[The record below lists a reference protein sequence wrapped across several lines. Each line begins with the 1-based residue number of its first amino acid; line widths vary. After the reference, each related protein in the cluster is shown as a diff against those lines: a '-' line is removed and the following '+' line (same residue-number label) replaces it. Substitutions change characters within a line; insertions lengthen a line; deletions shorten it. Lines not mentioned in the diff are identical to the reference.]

1 MLHPP
6 STSAKAE
13 VHNRFVITSIGSIP
27 DAILRHPI
35 DRVPVTEQ
43 TLDIHFIAIGGT
55 GMAPLACLLQEMGH
69 RVRGSDNPL
78 YPPMST
84 LLDAAGIE
92 PMVGFDIAHLE
103 PAPDLVIVGN
113 AVPRH
118 NPQALETERLGI
130 ERISMPQALSRFFL
144 RQRQPLVIAG
154 THGKTTTTSMAS
166 WIYTACETD
175 PGFLVGGVPRNL
187 GQSFHRGSGPRFII
201 EGDEYNAAY
210 FDRGAKFLH
219 YRPET
224 AILTSV
230 EYDHADLYPDPE
242 SLLATYEKLVAL
254 PPEDG
259 LLVACGDSPA
269 VRQVAEKANCPVI
282 FYGLEENNDLR
293 PAGPVVSGPDGSRF
307 AVQDSEVGEV
317 SIHLPMTGLHNVC
330 NLLAVWAVARR
341 DGLDPQ
347 AVADAFSRFEG
358 IKRRLDEVGSHDGI
372 TVIDDF
378 AHHPT
383 AVGKTIAALREQFPE
398 RRIVVAFEPRSL
410 TAGRSF
416 FYEAYLVAFS
426 GADRIFLAPIFHA
439 QRLSEED
446 RLDLEGLAAELTA
459 RGLTTTR
466 TASNEELL
474 EKVLEEARS
483 GDVVVTMSSGKFDDL
498 PRRLLAGLKSG

>member
-1 MLHPP
+1 
-6 STSAKAE
+6 
-13 VHNRFVITSIGSIP
+13 
-27 DAILRHPI
+27 
-35 DRVPVTEQ
+35 
-43 TLDIHFIAIGGT
+43 
-55 GMAPLACLLQEMGH
+55 MAPLACLLQEMGH

-78 YPPMST
+78 YPPMNT

-130 ERISMPQALSRFFL
+130 DRISMPQALSRFFL
-144 RQRQPLVIAG
+144 SQRKPLVVAG

-187 GQSFHRGSGPRFII
+187 GRSFHQGTGPRFII

-230 EYDHADLYPDPE
+230 EYDHADLYPDPD
-242 SLLATYEKLVAL
+242 SLLAAYEKFVVL
-254 PPEDG
+254 PPKDG
-259 LLVACGDSPA
+259 LVVACGDSPE
-269 VRQVAEKANCPVI
+269 VRRVAGIAGCPVI
-282 FYGLEENNDLR
+282 FYGLEEHNDLH
-293 PAGPVVSGPDGSRF
+293 PAGPVVAGPDGSRF
-307 AVQDSEVGEV
+307 TVRDPEVGEV
-317 SIHLPMTGLHNVC
+317 EIHLPMTGLHNVC

-341 DGLDPQ
+341 DGLDPH
-347 AVADAFSRFEG
+347 AVAEAFSRFQG
-358 IKRRLDEVGSHDGI
+358 IKRRLDVVGSHAGV

-383 AVGKTIAALREQFPE
+383 AVGKTIAALGEQFPE

-416 FYEAYLVAFS
+416 FYQAYLDAFG

-439 QRLSEED
+439 QRLAAED
-446 RLDLEGLAAELTA
+446 RLDSAGLAAELTD
-459 RGLTTTR
+459 RGVATTR
-466 TASNEELL
+466 TESNEELL
-474 EKVLEEARS
+474 EKVLAEART

-498 PRRLLAGLKSG
+498 PRRVLAGLEGR

>member
-1 MLHPP
+1 M
-6 STSAKAE
+6 
-13 VHNRFVITSIGSIP
+13 
-27 DAILRHPI
+27 
-35 DRVPVTEQ
+35 TEQ
-43 TLDIHFIAIGGT
+43 PLDIHFIAIGGT

-69 RVRGSDNPL
+69 QVRGSDNPL

-84 LLDAAGIE
+84 LLNAAGIE
-92 PMVGFDIAHLE
+92 PMVGFDIAHLD
-103 PAPDLVIVGN
+103 PIPDLVVVGN

-144 RQRQPLVIAG
+144 MQRLPLVVAG

-166 WIYTACETD
+166 WIYTACGKD

-187 GQSFHRGSGPRFII
+187 GRSFHQGTGQRFII

-242 SLLATYEKLVAL
+242 SLLAAYEAYVAL

-259 LLVACGDSPA
+259 LVVACGDSPE
-269 VRQVAEKANCPVI
+269 VRKVAAEARCPVV
-282 FYGLEENNDLR
+282 FYGLEEHNDLR
-293 PAGPVVSGPDGSRF
+293 PAGPVTSGPEGSRF
-307 AVQDSEVGEV
+307 AVQDPEFGEIE
-317 SIHLPMTGLHNVC
+317 IHLPMSGLHNVC

-341 DGLDPQ
+341 DGLDPR
-347 AVADAFSRFEG
+347 AVADAFARFQG
-358 IKRRLDEVGSHDGI
+358 IKRRLDEVGSHAGI

-383 AVGKTIAALREQFPE
+383 AVGKTIAALRAQFPE

-416 FYEAYLVAFS
+416 FFEAYLDAFRD
-426 GADRIFLAPIFHA
+426 ADRIFLAPLFHA
-439 QRLSEED
+439 QRLSSEN
-446 RLDLEGLAAELTA
+446 RLDIEGLAATLSD
-459 RGLTTTR
+459 RGVETTCT
-466 TASNEELL
+466 TSNEELL
-474 EKVLEEARS
+474 AKVLGEARP
-483 GDVVVTMSSGKFDDL
+483 GDVLVTMSSGKFDDL
-498 PRRLLAGLKSG
+498 PPRLLAGLKGT

>member
-1 MLHPP
+1 M
-6 STSAKAE
+6 
-13 VHNRFVITSIGSIP
+13 
-27 DAILRHPI
+27 
-35 DRVPVTEQ
+35 TEQ
-43 TLDIHFIAIGGT
+43 ALDIHFIAIGGT

-78 YPPMST
+78 YPPMNT

-103 PAPDLVIVGN
+103 PTPDLVIVGN

-130 ERISMPQALSRFFL
+130 DRISMPQALSRFFL
-144 RQRQPLVIAG
+144 SQRKPLVVAG

-166 WIYTACETD
+166 WVYTACQTD

-187 GQSFHRGSGPRFII
+187 GGSFHQGTGPRFII

-230 EYDHADLYPDPE
+230 EYDHADLYPDPG
-242 SLLATYEKLVAL
+242 SLLDAYEKFVSL
-254 PPEDG
+254 PAEDG
-259 LLVACGDSPA
+259 LVVACGDSPE
-269 VRQVAEKANCPVI
+269 VRRVVEKAGCSVI
-282 FYGLEENNDLR
+282 FYGLEEHNDLH
-293 PAGPVVSGPDGSRF
+293 PAGPVVAGPDGSRF
-307 AVQDSEVGEV
+307 TVRDPEVGEV
-317 SIHLPMTGLHNVC
+317 EIHLPMTGLHNVC

-341 DGLDPQ
+341 DGLDPH
-347 AVADAFSRFEG
+347 AVAEAFSRFQG
-358 IKRRLDEVGSHDGI
+358 IKRRLDVVGSHAGV

-416 FYEAYLVAFS
+416 FYQAYLDAFG

-439 QRLSEED
+439 QRLAAED
-446 RLDLEGLAAELTA
+446 RLDSAGLAAELTD
-459 RGLTTTR
+459 RGVATTR
-466 TASNEELL
+466 TESNEELL
-474 EKVLEEARS
+474 EKVLAEART

-498 PRRLLAGLKSG
+498 PRRLLAGLKGG

>member
-1 MLHPP
+1 
-6 STSAKAE
+6 
-13 VHNRFVITSIGSIP
+13 
-27 DAILRHPI
+27 
-35 DRVPVTEQ
+35 
-43 TLDIHFIAIGGT
+43 
-55 GMAPLACLLQEMGH
+55 MAPLACLLQEMGH

-78 YPPMST
+78 YPPMNT

-130 ERISMPQALSRFFL
+130 DRISMPQALSRFFL
-144 RQRQPLVIAG
+144 SQRKPLVVAG

-187 GQSFHRGSGPRFII
+187 GRSFHQGTGPRFII

-230 EYDHADLYPDPE
+230 EYDHADLYPDPD
-242 SLLATYEKLVAL
+242 SLLAAYEKFVVL
-254 PPEDG
+254 PPKDG
-259 LLVACGDSPA
+259 LVVACGDSSE
-269 VRQVAEKANCPVI
+269 VRRVAGKAGCPVI
-282 FYGLEENNDLR
+282 FYGLEEHNDLH
-293 PAGPVVSGPDGSRF
+293 PAGPVVAGPDGSRF
-307 AVQDSEVGEV
+307 TVRDPEVGEV
-317 SIHLPMTGLHNVC
+317 EIHLPMTGLHNVC

-341 DGLDPQ
+341 DGLDSH
-347 AVADAFSRFEG
+347 AVAEAFSRFQG
-358 IKRRLDEVGSHDGI
+358 IKRRLDVVGSHAGV

-416 FYEAYLVAFS
+416 FYQAYLDAFG

-439 QRLSEED
+439 QRLAAED
-446 RLDLEGLAAELTA
+446 RLDSAGLAAELTD
-459 RGLTTTR
+459 RGVATTR
-466 TASNEELL
+466 TESNEELL
-474 EKVLEEARS
+474 EKVLAEART

-498 PRRLLAGLKSG
+498 PRRLLAGLKGG

>member
-1 MLHPP
+1 
-6 STSAKAE
+6 
-13 VHNRFVITSIGSIP
+13 
-27 DAILRHPI
+27 
-35 DRVPVTEQ
+35 
-43 TLDIHFIAIGGT
+43 
-55 GMAPLACLLQEMGH
+55 MAPLACLLQEMGH

-78 YPPMST
+78 YPPMNT

-103 PAPDLVIVGN
+103 PPPDLVVVGN

-144 RQRQPLVIAG
+144 SQRQPLVVAG

-187 GQSFHRGSGPRFII
+187 GRSFHQGTGPRFII

-230 EYDHADLYPDPE
+230 EYDHADLYPDPD
-242 SLLATYEKLVAL
+242 SLLAAYEKLVAL
-254 PPEDG
+254 PPKDG
-259 LLVACGDSPA
+259 LVVACGDSPE
-269 VRQVAEKANCPVI
+269 VRRVAAKAGCRVI
-282 FYGLEENNDLR
+282 FYGLEEHNDLR

-307 AVQDSEVGEV
+307 TVRDSQVGEV
-317 SIHLPMTGLHNVC
+317 EIHLPMTGLHNVC

-341 DGLDPQ
+341 DGLDPH
-347 AVADAFSRFEG
+347 AVAEAFSRFQG
-358 IKRRLDEVGSHDGI
+358 IKRRLEEVGSHAGV

-398 RRIVVAFEPRSL
+398 RRLVVAFEPRSL

-416 FYEAYLVAFS
+416 FYQAYLDAFG

-439 QRLSEED
+439 QRLAAED
-446 RLDLEGLAAELTA
+446 RLDSAGLAAELTD
-459 RGLTTTR
+459 RGVSTTR
-466 TASNEELL
+466 TENNEELL
-474 EKVLEEARS
+474 EMVLEEART
-483 GDVVVTMSSGKFDDL
+483 GDVVVAMSSGKFDDL
-498 PRRLLAGLKSG
+498 PRRLLAGLKGA

>member
-1 MLHPP
+1 
-6 STSAKAE
+6 
-13 VHNRFVITSIGSIP
+13 
-27 DAILRHPI
+27 
-35 DRVPVTEQ
+35 
-43 TLDIHFIAIGGT
+43 
-55 GMAPLACLLQEMGH
+55 MAPLACLLQEMGH

-78 YPPMST
+78 YPPMNT

-103 PAPDLVIVGN
+103 PTPDLVIVGN

-130 ERISMPQALSRFFL
+130 DRISMPQALSRFFL
-144 RQRQPLVIAG
+144 SQRKPLVVAG

-166 WIYTACETD
+166 WVYTACQTD

-187 GQSFHRGSGPRFII
+187 GGSFHQGTGPRFII

-230 EYDHADLYPDPE
+230 EYDHADLYPDPG
-242 SLLATYEKLVAL
+242 SLLDAYEKFVSL
-254 PPEDG
+254 PAEDG
-259 LLVACGDSPA
+259 LVVACGDSPE
-269 VRQVAEKANCPVI
+269 VRRVVEKAGCSVI
-282 FYGLEENNDLR
+282 FYGLEEHNDLH
-293 PAGPVVSGPDGSRF
+293 PAGPVVAGPDGSRF
-307 AVQDSEVGEV
+307 TVRDPEVGEV
-317 SIHLPMTGLHNVC
+317 EIHLPMTGLHNVC

-341 DGLDPQ
+341 DGLDPH
-347 AVADAFSRFEG
+347 AVAEAFSRFQG
-358 IKRRLDEVGSHDGI
+358 IKRRLDVVGSHAGV

-416 FYEAYLVAFS
+416 FYQAYLDAFG

-439 QRLSEED
+439 QRLAAED
-446 RLDLEGLAAELTA
+446 RLDSAGLAAELTD
-459 RGLTTTR
+459 RGVATTR
-466 TASNEELL
+466 TESNEELL
-474 EKVLEEARS
+474 EKVLAEART

-498 PRRLLAGLKSG
+498 PRRLLAGLKGG

>member
-1 MLHPP
+1 
-6 STSAKAE
+6 
-13 VHNRFVITSIGSIP
+13 
-27 DAILRHPI
+27 
-35 DRVPVTEQ
+35 
-43 TLDIHFIAIGGT
+43 
-55 GMAPLACLLQEMGH
+55 MAPLACLLQEMGH

-78 YPPMST
+78 YPPMNT

-103 PAPDLVIVGN
+103 PTPDLVIVGN

-130 ERISMPQALSRFFL
+130 DRISMPQALSRFFL
-144 RQRQPLVIAG
+144 LQRKPLVVAG

-166 WIYTACETD
+166 WVYTACQTD

-187 GQSFHRGSGPRFII
+187 GGSFHQGTGPRFII

-230 EYDHADLYPDPE
+230 EYDHADLYPDPG
-242 SLLATYEKLVAL
+242 SLLDAYEKFVSL
-254 PPEDG
+254 PAEDG
-259 LLVACGDSPA
+259 LVVACGDSPE
-269 VRQVAEKANCPVI
+269 VRRVVEKAGCSVI
-282 FYGLEENNDLR
+282 FYGLEEHNDLH
-293 PAGPVVSGPDGSRF
+293 PAGPVVAGPDGSRF
-307 AVQDSEVGEV
+307 TVRDPEVGEV
-317 SIHLPMTGLHNVC
+317 EIHLPMTGLHNVC

-341 DGLDPQ
+341 DGLDPH
-347 AVADAFSRFEG
+347 AVAEAFSRFQG
-358 IKRRLDEVGSHDGI
+358 IKRRLDVVGSHAGV

-416 FYEAYLVAFS
+416 FYQAYLDAFG

-439 QRLSEED
+439 QRLAAED
-446 RLDLEGLAAELTA
+446 RLDSAGLAAELTD
-459 RGLTTTR
+459 RGVATTR
-466 TASNEELL
+466 TESNEELL
-474 EKVLEEARS
+474 EKVLAEART

-498 PRRLLAGLKSG
+498 PRRLLAGLKGG

>member
-1 MLHPP
+1 M
-6 STSAKAE
+6 
-13 VHNRFVITSIGSIP
+13 
-27 DAILRHPI
+27 
-35 DRVPVTEQ
+35 TEQ
-43 TLDIHFIAIGGT
+43 ALDIHFIAIGGT

-78 YPPMST
+78 YPPMNT

-130 ERISMPQALSRFFL
+130 DRISMPQALSRFFL
-144 RQRQPLVIAG
+144 SQRKPLVVAG

-166 WIYTACETD
+166 WVYTACQTD

-187 GQSFHRGSGPRFII
+187 GGSFHQGTGPRFII

-230 EYDHADLYPDPE
+230 EYDHADLYPNPG
-242 SLLATYEKLVAL
+242 SLLDAYEKFVVL
-254 PPEDG
+254 PPKDG
-259 LLVACGDSPA
+259 LVVACGDSPE
-269 VRQVAEKANCPVI
+269 VRRVAGKAGCPVT
-282 FYGLEENNDLR
+282 FYGLEEHNDLH
-293 PAGPVVSGPDGSRF
+293 PAGPVVAGPDGSRF
-307 AVQDSEVGEV
+307 TVRDPEVGEV
-317 SIHLPMTGLHNVC
+317 EIHLPMTGLHNVC

-341 DGLDPQ
+341 DGLDPH
-347 AVADAFSRFEG
+347 AVAEAFSRFQG
-358 IKRRLDEVGSHDGI
+358 IKRRLDVVGSHARV

-416 FYEAYLVAFS
+416 FYQAYLDAFG

-439 QRLSEED
+439 QRLAAED
-446 RLDLEGLAAELTA
+446 RLDSAGLAAELTD
-459 RGLTTTR
+459 RGVATTR
-466 TASNEELL
+466 TESNEELL
-474 EKVLEEARS
+474 EKVLAEART

-498 PRRLLAGLKSG
+498 PRRLLAGLKGG

>member
-1 MLHPP
+1 
-6 STSAKAE
+6 
-13 VHNRFVITSIGSIP
+13 
-27 DAILRHPI
+27 
-35 DRVPVTEQ
+35 
-43 TLDIHFIAIGGT
+43 
-55 GMAPLACLLQEMGH
+55 MAPLACLLQEMGH

-78 YPPMST
+78 YPPMNT

-130 ERISMPQALSRFFL
+130 DRISMPQALSRFFL
-144 RQRQPLVIAG
+144 SQRKPLVVAG

-187 GQSFHRGSGPRFII
+187 GRSFHQGTGPRFII

-230 EYDHADLYPDPE
+230 EYDHADLYPDPD
-242 SLLATYEKLVAL
+242 SLLAAYEKFVVL
-254 PPEDG
+254 PPKDG
-259 LLVACGDSPA
+259 LVVACGDSPE
-269 VRQVAEKANCPVI
+269 VRRVAGNAGCPVI
-282 FYGLEENNDLR
+282 FYGLEEHNDLH
-293 PAGPVVSGPDGSRF
+293 PAGPVVAGPDGSRF
-307 AVQDSEVGEV
+307 TVRDPEVGEV
-317 SIHLPMTGLHNVC
+317 EIHLPMTGLHNVC

-341 DGLDPQ
+341 DGLDPH
-347 AVADAFSRFEG
+347 AVAEAFSRFQG
-358 IKRRLDEVGSHDGI
+358 IKRRLDVVGSHAGV

-416 FYEAYLVAFS
+416 FYQAYLDAFG

-439 QRLSEED
+439 QRLAAED
-446 RLDLEGLAAELTA
+446 RLDSAGLAAELTD
-459 RGLTTTR
+459 RGVATTR
-466 TASNEELL
+466 TESNEELL
-474 EKVLEEARS
+474 EKVLAEART

-498 PRRLLAGLKSG
+498 PRRLLAGLKGG

>member
-1 MLHPP
+1 M
-6 STSAKAE
+6 
-13 VHNRFVITSIGSIP
+13 
-27 DAILRHPI
+27 
-35 DRVPVTEQ
+35 TEQ
-43 TLDIHFIAIGGT
+43 ALDIHFIAIGGT

-78 YPPMST
+78 YPPMNT

-103 PAPDLVIVGN
+103 PTPDLVIVGN

-130 ERISMPQALSRFFL
+130 DRISMPQALSRFFL
-144 RQRQPLVIAG
+144 LQRKPLVVAG

-166 WIYTACETD
+166 WIYTACQTD

-187 GQSFHRGSGPRFII
+187 GGSFHQGTGPRFII

-230 EYDHADLYPDPE
+230 EYDHADLYPDPG
-242 SLLATYEKLVAL
+242 SLLDAYEKFVSL
-254 PPEDG
+254 PAEDG
-259 LLVACGDSPA
+259 LVVACGDSPE
-269 VRQVAEKANCPVI
+269 VRRVVEKAGCSVI
-282 FYGLEENNDLR
+282 FYGLEEHNDLH
-293 PAGPVVSGPDGSRF
+293 PAGPVVAGPDGSRF
-307 AVQDSEVGEV
+307 TVRDPEVGEV
-317 SIHLPMTGLHNVC
+317 EIHLPMTGLHNVC

-341 DGLDPQ
+341 DGLDSH
-347 AVADAFSRFEG
+347 AVAEAFSRFQG
-358 IKRRLDEVGSHDGI
+358 IKRRLDVVGSHAGV

-416 FYEAYLVAFS
+416 FYQAYLDAFG

-439 QRLSEED
+439 QRLAAED
-446 RLDLEGLAAELTA
+446 RLDSAGLAAELTD
-459 RGLTTTR
+459 RGVATTR
-466 TASNEELL
+466 TESNEELL
-474 EKVLEEARS
+474 EKVLAEART

-498 PRRLLAGLKSG
+498 PRRLLAGLKGG

>member
-1 MLHPP
+1 M
-6 STSAKAE
+6 
-13 VHNRFVITSIGSIP
+13 
-27 DAILRHPI
+27 
-35 DRVPVTEQ
+35 TEQ
-43 TLDIHFIAIGGT
+43 ALDIHFIAIGGT

-78 YPPMST
+78 YPPMNT

-103 PAPDLVIVGN
+103 PTPDLVIVGN

-130 ERISMPQALSRFFL
+130 DRISMPQALSRFFL
-144 RQRQPLVIAG
+144 SQRKPLVVAG

-166 WIYTACETD
+166 WIYTACQTD

-187 GQSFHRGSGPRFII
+187 GGSFHQGTGPRFII

-230 EYDHADLYPDPE
+230 EYDHADLYPDPG
-242 SLLATYEKLVAL
+242 SLLDAYEKFVSL
-254 PPEDG
+254 PAEDG
-259 LLVACGDSPA
+259 LVVACGDSPE
-269 VRQVAEKANCPVI
+269 VRRVVEKAGCSVI
-282 FYGLEENNDLR
+282 FYGLEEHNDLH
-293 PAGPVVSGPDGSRF
+293 PAGPVVAGPDGSRF
-307 AVQDSEVGEV
+307 TVRDPEVGEV
-317 SIHLPMTGLHNVC
+317 EIHLPMTGLHNVC

-341 DGLDPQ
+341 DGLDPH
-347 AVADAFSRFEG
+347 AVAEAFSRFQG
-358 IKRRLDEVGSHDGI
+358 IKRRLDVVGSHAGV

-416 FYEAYLVAFS
+416 FYQAYLDAFG

-439 QRLSEED
+439 QRLAAED
-446 RLDLEGLAAELTA
+446 RLDSAGLAAELTD
-459 RGLTTTR
+459 RGVATTR
-466 TASNEELL
+466 TESNEELL
-474 EKVLEEARS
+474 EKVLAEART

-498 PRRLLAGLKSG
+498 PRRLLAGLKGG